1 MNNDIAALSEQ
12 RFKNPVLLAY
22 LGLCFTMVTWGL
34 VPVFLKKLLVVLTPT
49 ELSFTRFILS
59 GTVLLFWVLLRKRA
73 ELLLIIRKDLK
84 LLLMCTL
91 LGPLTAMVCFNFA
104 ILNITIGT
112 AAVFAAVEPVFTY
125 IMAVLIGQ
133 EVWKARRM
141 LSILIALVGI
151 TLVIL
156 SRETWG
162 ATYWVSLLLVL
173 LTPIIWAANNIIT
186 KDLVKRHS
194 PVVMIAASFQLS
206 SMFLIATL
214 SADYMQIIVH
224 MGLQMWLALIYCI
237 LSTIVGFSIWY
248 WSLRY
253 LPPSTVAVSMYL
265 IPVFT
270 VVAGTLILNE
280 PISLMKAS
288 GILTVLLGLYL
299 VNVRFK

>member
-1 MNNDIAALSEQ
+1 
-12 RFKNPVLLAY
+12 
-22 LGLCFTMVTWGL
+22 
-34 VPVFLKKLLVVLTPT
+34 
-49 ELSFTRFILS
+49 
-59 GTVLLFWVLLRKRA
+59 
-73 ELLLIIRKDLK
+73 
-84 LLLMCTL
+84 MCTL